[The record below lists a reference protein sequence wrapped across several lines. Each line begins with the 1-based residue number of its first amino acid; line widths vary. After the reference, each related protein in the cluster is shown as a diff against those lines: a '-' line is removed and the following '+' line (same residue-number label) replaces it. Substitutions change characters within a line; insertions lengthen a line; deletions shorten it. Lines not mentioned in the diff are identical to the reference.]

1 MRRSWLLLRA
11 AWWGV
16 LASQVDHL
24 IRLSS
29 LRRGPLLGAAALA
42 LLLAPLALV
51 LHHGEAVSR
60 GQSGF
65 RESCTNSN
73 SVVMGAPIPLA
84 NGSVRVM
91 TTPYHGAVA
100 PTMDLTL
107 YCSASEDGRSLGDRH
122 FTYFE
127 GGTSPL
133 SITMAYAR
141 NVHALAAANHPSFP
155 AFSY

>member
-1 MRRSWLLLRA
+1 MRRRWQLLRA

-16 LASQVDHL
+16 LASQVDHV

-29 LRRGPLLGAAALA
+29 LRRGPLLGAAALV

-60 GQSGF
+60 GQDGV
-65 RESCTNSN
+65 REGCANTS

-84 NGSVRVM
+84 NGPVRAM
-91 TTPYHGAVA
+91 TTPYHGGTA

-107 YCSASEDGRSLGDRH
+107 YCAGRDDDHSLG
-122 FTYFE
+122 TMSPSIA
-127 GGTSPL
+127 GSTSQVSL
-133 SITMAYAR
+133 TLTFAR
-141 NVHALAAANHPSFP
+141 YVHALDAAHQTNAANF
-155 AFSY
+155 